1 MNNYLFTSYSIILL
15 LSREHCEEG
24 FSLKRLALFIK
35 PYWKTAVLAPT
46 LICIETI
53 LDLLQPTLAAKII
66 DKGIKSGDTQL
77 IIRTTLIMIFIAF
90 IGLLGGFGCT
100 LTACTTS
107 QYFGADLRAELY
119 KKVQKFSFTN
129 IDEFKTASI
138 ITRLTNDVAQVQA
151 AVLLALR
158 VMIRAPLLCIG
169 GAAFA
174 FALNARLS
182 IIILCT
188 IPLLSLTLYF
198 IIIKSFPLFSKVQEK
213 LDRVNAVIRENL
225 LGVRVVKAFVREDL
239 EKSRF
244 SEANIGLMEMTVK
257 ATKIVSL
264 NTPILL
270 LIMNVS
276 IIAVLWFGGIQ
287 YNSGTISI
295 GQIIA
300 FINYLTQILSSLMML
315 AMILTSLSRAKASVI
330 RIQELLNADID
341 ISDDD
346 IVNETPI
353 TKGKIEF
360 ENVSFCYRGSNGD
373 NVLSNITVTFEPG
386 KTVAILGATGA
397 GKSTLVNLIPRLY
410 NTTEG
415 VIKIDDKPIN
425 HYKIKTLRNKISI
438 VFQESI
444 LFTGSIRDNLKWG
457 NENATDEEIIEA
469 AKAAAAH
476 GFIMKFPEGY
486 DTKINQ
492 RGLNLSG
499 GQKQRVSIARALLK
513 KPAILIL
520 DDSTSAVDIFTELRI
535 QKNFKGL
542 AKNCTLI
549 VIAQRISSV
558 VDADKIIVI
567 ENGHIVGEGTHKEL
581 IKTSSVY
588 KEIYKSQFGE
598 DEAVNG

>member
-1 MNNYLFTSYSIILL
+1 M
-15 LSREHCEEG
+15 
-24 FSLKRLALFIK
+24 KRLALFIK